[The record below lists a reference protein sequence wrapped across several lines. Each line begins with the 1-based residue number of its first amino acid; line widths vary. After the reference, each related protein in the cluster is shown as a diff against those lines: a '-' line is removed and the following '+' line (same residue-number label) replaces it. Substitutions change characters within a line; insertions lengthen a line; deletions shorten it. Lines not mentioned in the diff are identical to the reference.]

1 MQVSL
6 ATSLHLDHGARP
18 LDAIPGSRLT
28 MQAFVPVGLLSL
40 KAACNVEN
48 ANWRV
53 HVHELNTLINAGA
66 IPNDE
71 DFYDNVAQ
79 TVVQGGGDLV
89 GLMTDADS
97 LHHTIAIAK
106 RIKVRAPQLIVGL
119 GGPAVTPTARLL
131 LERYQAIDFVVR
143 NEGEETFPEYIAA
156 LEEGRTPVG
165 IQGLTWRDG
174 TTIQHNADRKVIEDL
189 DRLPIPDFD
198 AYAQTAHSALYLDVG
213 RGCPFKCAFCATAPF
228 WERRYRMKSIPRIL
242 SEMRLLRD
250 RWGRRHFNYSHDIFT
265 CDQKWAHK
273 FCDAMKAAELGVT
286 WTCST
291 RTDVIDPELLEHMA
305 EAGCVEIYYG
315 IETGSQEMQ
324 QTICKGLDLNWSREI
339 VRATAACGIRPVT
352 GFIVGYPEE
361 TQKTFSDTIARF
373 FDFLEVGGYRAHIF
387 TLCPFPGAPM
397 FNNAKAGIDRRAAY
411 LDLPLQ
417 PAVRDEADQL
427 SQSDR
432 NLFAS
437 HYRFATPNMPHEF
450 ISAAEEISPH
460 IVLLRR
466 LWPHLLPYYDEP
478 ATLFKHWTTWIG
490 KRNDKR
496 PWRANHHGNAGD
508 LIDFISAEMP
518 LLGIDDQPLRNLV
531 RYEAAKLAAAALPAD
546 TLPHPERLL
555 SDMIGQGHPFLIVP
569 FETDIG
575 RLVSGRPQAANDIEL
590 PQWVVFAREPGG
602 TVNTHVISDAA
613 RRVLERART
622 PSPRNELVRVALND
636 STLPQ
641 SEALDQ
647 AVEIVQALTSSNLLR
662 ELRT

>member
-1 MQVSL
+1 M
-6 ATSLHLDHGARP
+6 
-18 LDAIPGSRLT
+18 DAQILR
-28 MQAFVPVGLLSL
+28 
-40 KAACNVEN
+40 C
-48 ANWRV
+48 
-53 HVHELNTLINAGA
+53 
-66 IPNDE
+66 
-71 DFYDNVAQ
+71 
-79 TVVQGGGDLV
+79 
-89 GLMTDADS
+89 
-97 LHHTIAIAK
+97 
-106 RIKVRAPQLIVGL
+106 
-119 GGPAVTPTARLL
+119 
-131 LERYQAIDFVVR
+131 
-143 NEGEETFPEYIAA
+143 NEGR
-156 LEEGRTPVG
+156 RT
-165 IQGLTWRDG
+165 L
-174 TTIQHNADRKVIEDL
+174 
-189 DRLPIPDFD
+189 
-198 AYAQTAHSALYLDVG
+198 
-213 RGCPFKCAFCATAPF
+213 
-228 WERRYRMKSIPRIL
+228 
-242 SEMRLLRD
+242 
-250 RWGRRHFNYSHDIFT
+250 
-265 CDQKWAHK
+265 
-273 FCDAMKAAELGVT
+273 T

-387 TLCPFPGAPM
+387 TLCPFPGALM

-490 KRNDKR
+490 KRNDER

-622 PSPRNELVRVALND
+622 PSPRDELVRVALND
-636 STLPQ
+636 CTLPQ